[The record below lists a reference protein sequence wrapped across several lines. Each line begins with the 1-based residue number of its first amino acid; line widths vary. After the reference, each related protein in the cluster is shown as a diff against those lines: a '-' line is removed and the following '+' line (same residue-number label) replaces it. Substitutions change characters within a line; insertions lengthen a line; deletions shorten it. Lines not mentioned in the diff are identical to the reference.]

1 MSVEGVVSFYE
12 KADTDEQLGKQIA
25 QVEADENAL
34 DEVVKIAVA
43 AGFEVTTNDLL
54 SLEKAVQGT
63 DGEGLSDDELSAVS
77 GGQYALMLK
86 SKNIKRLDV
95 NKLGGE
101 QRFEASVESTDP
113 TMVTV
118 ARARVRWSPK
128 R

>member
-63 DGEGLSDDELSAVS
+63 DGEGLSNDELSAVS

-101 QRFEASVESTDP
+101 QRIEASVESTDP

>member
-25 QVEADENAL
+25 QVEPGENAL

-77 GGQYALMLK
+77 GGQYALR

-101 QRFEASVESTDP
+101 QRIEAAIESTDP